1 MENLSK
7 TYPELSRLVDLETG
21 KQKTSWQ
28 QALADIY
35 TDNNKEI
42 NKVKEDYGMLS
53 TDVEDS
59 AKRMA
64 LGLNSQMGPAWGDI
78 NKAIEESKNS
88 SRDAGKGLEEMSSTA
103 AGALKSPYDS
113 VKSLHRELDD
123 LPTNKTIDITINE
136 KTRKYV
142 QTMGSSSNSNGRSS
156 DLSRSI
162 YDLYDNGIAPL
173 YDLPATLA
181 SGFTGD
187 AGRENIGQ
195 EDNKLNKLVE
205 ELSAKLSKLID
216 AVGQEKVGNVY
227 LDKRDLVGSIKYE
240 MSKAL
245 VKKGV

>member
-1 MENLSK
+1 
-7 TYPELSRLVDLETG
+7 
-21 KQKTSWQ
+21 
-28 QALADIY
+28 
-35 TDNNKEI
+35 
-42 NKVKEDYGMLS
+42 MLS
-53 TDVEDS
+53 TDVNTTAED
-59 AKRMA
+59 MA
-64 LGLNSQMGPAWGDI
+64 NGLNTKMGAAWGDI
-78 NKAIEESKNS
+78 NKAIVESKDK

-136 KTRKYV
+136 RTRKYT

>member
-1 MENLSK
+1 
-7 TYPELSRLVDLETG
+7 
-21 KQKTSWQ
+21 
-28 QALADIY
+28 
-35 TDNNKEI
+35 
-42 NKVKEDYGMLS
+42 
-53 TDVEDS
+53 
-59 AKRMA
+59 MA

-78 NKAIEESKNS
+78 NKAIEDSKNS
-88 SRDAGKGLEEMSSTA
+88 SRDAGKGLEEMSNTA

-113 VKSLHRELDD
+113 VRNLDKALDD
-123 LPTNKTIDITINE
+123 LPTSKTIDITINE
-136 KTRKYV
+136 RTRKYT

-205 ELSAKLSKLID
+205 ELSDKLSKLID